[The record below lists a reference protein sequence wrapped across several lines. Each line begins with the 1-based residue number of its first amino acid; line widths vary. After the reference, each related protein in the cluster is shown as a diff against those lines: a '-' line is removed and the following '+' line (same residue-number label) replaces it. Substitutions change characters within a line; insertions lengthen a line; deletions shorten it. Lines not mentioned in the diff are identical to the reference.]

1 VNGVV
6 AECVHPF
13 EVVLTDWHSVH
24 RFWVAPG
31 VDHYTTPTESAR
43 LDCIRYGAPAS
54 AVEVVG
60 LPVRRAFA
68 LPFDPAER
76 ARCLSG
82 LGLDPRRFTVLM
94 MVGAEGS
101 PGALRN
107 VARLARTALSEA
119 QLVVVCGRNATL
131 RRRVEALPRN
141 VPVRALGF
149 VDNVAELMRSAD
161 VLVTKAGGLTLA
173 EAFCCGV
180 PVVVHDLLP
189 GQEAGNLAYVLGE
202 HAVEYAPR
210 PAQLARTVKA
220 LQSDPARRADLV
232 AQARRLA
239 RPQAA
244 DEIAD
249 GLLARLSGPA

>member
-1 VNGVV
+1 
-6 AECVHPF
+6 
-13 EVVLTDWHSVH
+13 VLTDWHSVH

-31 VDHYTTPTESAR
+31 VDHYTTPTDSAR

-68 LPFDPAER
+68 LSFDPAER
-76 ARCLSG
+76 ARCLSA
-82 LGLDPRRFTVLM
+82 LGLDPRRFTVLL

-107 VARLARTALSEA
+107 IARLARTPPSHG

-131 RRRVEALPRN
+131 RRRVEALPRS
-141 VPVRALGF
+141 VPLRALGF

-173 EAFCCGV
+173 EAFCSQA

-189 GQEAGNLAYVLGE
+189 GQETGNLAYVLGE

-210 PAQLARTVKA
+210 PPQLARTVKA
-220 LQSDPARRADLV
+220 LQSDPARRAALV
-232 AQARRLA
+232 ANGQRLA
-239 RPQAA
+239 RPHAA
-244 DEIAD
+244 DEIAT
-249 GLLARLSGPA
+249 GLLERLEPAG

>member
-1 VNGVV
+1 
-6 AECVHPF
+6 
-13 EVVLTDWHSVH
+13 
-24 RFWVAPG
+24 
-31 VDHYTTPTESAR
+31 
-43 LDCIRYGAPAS
+43 
-54 AVEVVG
+54 
-60 LPVRRAFA
+60 
-68 LPFDPAER
+68 
-76 ARCLSG
+76 
-82 LGLDPRRFTVLM
+82 
-94 MVGAEGS
+94 
-101 PGALRN
+101 
-107 VARLARTALSEA
+107 LSEA